1 MKKLLILAAA
11 FGLSC
16 GLYAADAKE
25 AKVVK
30 LTGTA
35 MCAKCELGEAEKC
48 TNALQVTNKKNGKVR
63 TYTFTANMEHGKYFC
78 QGTTEGVKVTGTV
91 ERKDGKL
98 LLTPKTVTKG

>member
-16 GLYAADAKE
+16 GLYAAEEAKE
-25 AKVVK
+25 VK

-35 MCAKCELGEAEKC
+35 MCAKCELGEAAKC
-48 TNALQVTNKKNGKVR
+48 TNALQVTNKKTGKVR

-78 QGTTEGVKVTGTV
+78 QGTTEGVQVTGTV

-98 LLTPKTVTKG
+98 MLTPATVSKKG